1 MSAPNESSYLISVG
15 HIHATQD
22 YVVTPAGT
30 WPLAEVTV
38 ESRDQTAT
46 TSGIPAWAVI
56 LVIVFIWF
64 FLLSLLFL
72 LAREERTS
80 GSIVV
85 TVTHTSGRQWVE
97 HVHIQAPHWRDDTL
111 ARVSYL
117 QNLVNAARTR
127 WRAIGQ

>member
-1 MSAPNESSYLISVG
+1 MSTPTESPYLISIG
-15 HIHATQD
+15 NIHATQQ

-38 ESRDQTAT
+38 DSRDQTAT
-46 TSGIPAWAVI
+46 TSGIPAWAI
-56 LVIVFIWF
+56 IMVIVFIWF

-72 LAREERTS
+72 LAREERAS

-85 TVTHTSGRQWVE
+85 TVTHNAGGQWVE
-97 HVHIQAPHWRDDTL
+97 HVPIQAPHWRDDTL

-117 QNLVNAARTR
+117 QNLVGVARARTR
-127 WRAIGQ
+127 GIGQ

>member
-1 MSAPNESSYLISVG
+1 MSTSNESPYLISVG
-15 HIHATQD
+15 NIHATQD

-85 TVTHTSGRQWVE
+85 TVTHKSGRQWVE
-97 HVHIQAPHWRDDTL
+97 HVHIQAPHWRNDTL